1 MKKNAHTLTAAER
14 EAVAVRRNKIMYA
27 LTLASFVLPIIYIV
41 IRMVF
46 FSDSVSENEAGYHS
60 HADYILMI
68 VECLLG
74 CLVINIPTLLSKRFK
89 FEIPALLYTFYIVF
103 LYCAIFLGEVRSF
116 YYVIPGWDNNLH
128 TMSSMMTGFFGLM
141 VVYILN
147 RDEHVVVKLSPF
159 FIALFAFTFSVTIG
173 SLWEIYEF
181 SFDGLLGLNMQK
193 FMKAD
198 GTQLVGHDALRDT
211 MKDIIVDALGALVSS
226 VIGYIAIKFEKNWF
240 KPKLTDSAEAA
251 KE

>member
-74 CLVINIPTLLSKRFK
+74 
-89 FEIPALLYTFYIVF
+89 
-103 LYCAIFLGEVRSF
+103 
-116 YYVIPGWDNNLH
+116 
-128 TMSSMMTGFFGLM
+128 
-141 VVYILN
+141 
-147 RDEHVVVKLSPF
+147 
-159 FIALFAFTFSVTIG
+159 
-173 SLWEIYEF
+173 
-181 SFDGLLGLNMQK
+181 
-193 FMKAD
+193 
-198 GTQLVGHDALRDT
+198 
-211 MKDIIVDALGALVSS
+211 
-226 VIGYIAIKFEKNWF
+226 
-240 KPKLTDSAEAA
+240 
-251 KE
+251 